1 MWFVNIVEIYFAKM
15 IFGGSKWPN
24 LIAPG
29 TYTLSYHPFLASI
42 VGCPILRMTVTA
54 SPRAPTLPSMQE
66 MGSL

>member
-1 MWFVNIVEIYFAKM
+1 MWLINIDETYFAKM
-15 IFGGSKWPN
+15 IFVDSKWPN
-24 LIAPG
+24 LNAPG
-29 TYTLSYHPFLASI
+29 SYTFCYHPFLASI